1 MELKQFFSILIAAI
15 FSVITLSTPSTLS
28 AQSTL
33 PLRLATQSL
42 PPYQM
47 IKGDQMVGIA
57 IDRVRCVL
65 DGMSIPYEFH
75 MTSWSEAQLGTETGK
90 FDGFFVGSSNSSRA
104 RYSVPTDPIVTE
116 NLAWYLPLGSV
127 IDPNDKA
134 DTLRARYS
142 AKFATSKWR
151 YLHLNGYNVV
161 MRPRDADSL
170 LNMLLVGDVDVA
182 LEYEL
187 IFSYFMAERGLSE
200 KQFQKIPFRRQ
211 TMGLHLAQQF
221 VDANPLFMDRF
232 NTRLT
237 QCLVSTQ

>member
-1 MELKQFFSILIAAI
+1 MRLNRLCSNVVAAI
-15 FSVITLSTPSTLS
+15 FAAVLSFLPSAS
-28 AQSTL
+28 IAQGVQ
-33 PLRLATQSL
+33 PLRLATQDL

-57 IDRVRCVL
+57 VERVKCVL
-65 DGMSIPYEFH
+65 DGMNIPYEFH
-75 MTSWSEAQLGTETGK
+75 MTSWSDAQLGTETGK

-104 RYSVPTDPIVTE
+104 RYSVPTEPVVSE
-116 NLAWYLPLGSV
+116 SLAWYLPFNSDINPDNAV
-127 IDPNDKA
+127 DA
-134 DTLRARYS
+134 LRARYS

-151 YLHLNGYNVV
+151 YLHRNGYNVV

-187 IFSYFMAERGLSE
+187 IFSHFMMERGLSE

-211 TMGLHLAQQF
+211 KMGVHFAQRF
-221 VDANPLFMDRF
+221 VDANPLFLGRF
-232 NTRLT
+232 NARLT
-237 QCLVSTQ
+237 QCVLSIQ